1 MGEMKESNK
10 KHIAMY
16 IGSLQKGGAE
26 RVMVNLAEY
35 LNKEGYRVT
44 FVTTY
49 MAADEYIV
57 KDRAWELVSDDY
69 NESEMDDVCH
79 PLLQDDE
86 KKKIRVVS
94 NYYLNHEMKA
104 DDSENSKIYRVFSG
118 LPNKY
123 GRVISFKA
131 RFDKLRNIWKELN
144 PDIILSFMGKNN
156 VMALATAKDLGIPVL
171 VSVRALP
178 RLEYESLPLR
188 IAMRY
193 YFPKAAGVILQTR
206 GAKSFFPKK
215 IQEKSVILKNF
226 INPDFIGKTYTGK
239 RNKRIVCVG
248 RIDENK
254 NQEMLI
260 KAFSVI
266 SPIFPAVDLYIYGDG
281 PLRKDLEMQVKNR
294 NLGGRIKFM
303 GNVDNIADE
312 IREAKLFVLP
322 SKTEGMPNALIE
334 AMCLGIPCLATACDY
349 GPSEIIKDRKTGVL
363 VEEGNINE
371 LVYMLAVA
379 LNDYEKTYLMG
390 FHGSRIQEEYKPE
403 VVGGQWKDYIESIL
417 RKYEQQ

>member
-1 MGEMKESNK
+1 
-10 KHIAMY
+10 
-16 IGSLQKGGAE
+16 
-26 RVMVNLAEY
+26 
-35 LNKEGYRVT
+35 
-44 FVTTY
+44 
-49 MAADEYIV
+49 
-57 KDRAWELVSDDY
+57 
-69 NESEMDDVCH
+69 
-79 PLLQDDE
+79 
-86 KKKIRVVS
+86 
-94 NYYLNHEMKA
+94 
-104 DDSENSKIYRVFSG
+104 
-118 LPNKY
+118 
-123 GRVISFKA
+123 
-131 RFDKLRNIWKELN
+131 
-144 PDIILSFMGKNN
+144 

-281 PLRKDLEMQVKNR
+281 PLRKRFGDAGQKQKPWRKNQV
-294 NLGGRIKFM
+294 
-303 GNVDNIADE
+303 
-312 IREAKLFVLP
+312 
-322 SKTEGMPNALIE
+322 
-334 AMCLGIPCLATACDY
+334 
-349 GPSEIIKDRKTGVL
+349 
-363 VEEGNINE
+363 
-371 LVYMLAVA
+371 
-379 LNDYEKTYLMG
+379 
-390 FHGSRIQEEYKPE
+390 HGKRRQHS
-403 VVGGQWKDYIESIL
+403 
-417 RKYEQQ
+417 